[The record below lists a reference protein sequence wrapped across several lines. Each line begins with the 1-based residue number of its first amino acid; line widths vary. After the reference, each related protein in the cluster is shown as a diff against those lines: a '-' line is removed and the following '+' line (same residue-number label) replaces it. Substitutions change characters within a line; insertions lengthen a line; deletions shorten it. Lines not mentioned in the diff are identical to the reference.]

1 MPPDLLAWQRMKDEL
16 LLRLE
21 SFGIDQ
27 PGVSFPFSGRL
38 ARDQDWV
45 PGFARRVTGEYKRFL
60 WLAMRA
66 GHPVTPSEAVDEAWH
81 LHLCY
86 TRSYWD
92 ELCGKVLG
100 KPLHHGPTEGGR
112 AEDEKFADW
121 YGRTLDSYRR
131 HFGEEPP
138 ADIWP
143 PVEQRFRR
151 VARRTVDPASHWV
164 VPKRI
169 VKRALLGATGLSLLP
184 LLAGCTGLLAATDFS
199 GFLCIAGVFV
209 FIAVLV
215 KVAKKGGK
223 GGGGSGCGGGGC
235 GGFSIGCGSGN
246 SGSSSGD
253 GGSSG
258 CGSSGCGS
266 SSGCGGGGCGG
277 GGD

>member
-1 MPPDLLAWQRMKDEL
+1 MKDEL

-21 SFGIDQ
+21 SFEIDQ
-27 PGVSFPFSGRL
+27 AGARLPFSARL
-38 ARDQDWV
+38 ARDQDWD

-66 GHPVTPSEAVDEAWH
+66 GHPVTPSREVDEAWH

-112 AEDEKFADW
+112 VEDEKFADW
-121 YGRTLDSYRR
+121 YGKTLESYRR

-143 PVEQRFRR
+143 PAEKRFSP
-151 VARRTVDPASHWV
+151 VMRRTIDPAEHWV
-164 VPKRI
+164 MPKRM
-169 VKRALLGATGLSLLP
+169 VRRALIVAAGLSLVP
-184 LLAGCTGLLAATDFS
+184 LLAGCTPLIGALDFG
-199 GFLCIAGVFV
+199 GFLCFAGVIVFVLVMVKIAG
-209 FIAVLV
+209 
-215 KVAKKGGK
+215 KGGK
-223 GGGGSGCGGGGC
+223 GGGGSGCGGGIS
-235 GGFSIGCGSGN
+235 FGCGSG
-246 SGSSSGD
+246 
-253 GGSSG
+253 
-258 CGSSGCGS
+258 

>member
-1 MPPDLLAWQRMKDEL
+1 MKDEL

-21 SFGIDQ
+21 SFEIDQ
-27 PGVSFPFSGRL
+27 AGARLPFSARL
-38 ARDQDWV
+38 ARDQDWD

-66 GHPVTPSEAVDEAWH
+66 GHPVTPSREVDEAWH

-121 YGRTLDSYRR
+121 YGRTLESYRR
-131 HFGEEPP
+131 HFAEEAP

-143 PVEQRFRR
+143 PAEKRFAP
-151 VARRTVDPASHWV
+151 VKRRTIDPAEHWV
-164 VPKRI
+164 IPKRQLR
-169 VKRALLGATGLSLLP
+169 RALTLLAGLSLVP
-184 LLAGCTGLLAATDFS
+184 LLAGCTRLLGAVDPG
-199 GFLCIAGVFV
+199 GFLCFAGLFVFVVVMVKIAG
-209 FIAVLV
+209 
-215 KVAKKGGK
+215 KGGK
-223 GGGGSGCGGGGC
+223 GGGGSGCGSGCSGGISFWGGG
-235 GGFSIGCGSGN
+235 SDDS
-246 SGSSSGD
+246 
-253 GGSSG
+253 GSSG
-258 CGSSGCGS
+258 CG

>member
-1 MPPDLLAWQRMKDEL
+1 MKDEL

-21 SFGIDQ
+21 SFEIDQ
-27 PGVSFPFSGRL
+27 AGARLPFSARL
-38 ARDQDWV
+38 ARDQDWD

-66 GHPVTPSEAVDEAWH
+66 GHPVTPSREVDEAWH

-112 AEDEKFADW
+112 AEDEKFTDW
-121 YGRTLDSYRR
+121 YGRTLESYRR

-143 PVEQRFRR
+143 PAEKRFAP
-151 VARRTVDPASHWV
+151 VMRRTIDPAEHWII
-164 VPKRI
+164 PKRRLR
-169 VKRALLGATGLSLLP
+169 RALIVAAGLSSVP
-184 LLAGCTGLLAATDFS
+184 LLAGCTPLIGALDFG
-199 GFLCIAGVFV
+199 GFLCVGGVIL
-209 FIAVLV
+209 FIAVLI
-215 KVAKKGGK
+215 KIAGKGGK
-223 GGGGSGCGGGGC
+223 GGGGSGCGGGIS
-235 GGFSIGCGSGN
+235 FGCGSG
-246 SGSSSGD
+246 
-253 GGSSG
+253 
-258 CGSSGCGS
+258 